1 MSRAHE
7 DLFLMLTPAGTLR
20 AHEAAVPDATG
31 RVLQTLMA
39 GAAAPLRRAWLE
51 AGPEHADV
59 LATSLEEGWIH
70 EVARPLRAPD
80 TRLDNYLPHAIA
92 GLSGARTAAL
102 ASDDGFCLARTG
114 YSEDEAETLCAAA
127 ADFFSFAA
135 RQRHRGWTGIGRA
148 VSFHDG
154 IDMLLPTTTFML
166 FWVDG
171 VGYWLILG
179 GEPLVNNVAFV
190 ELVWGLRAAGTKFSP
205 RAASARTAGVAPVKD
220 RG

>member
-31 RVLQTLMA
+31 LALQSLMA
-39 GAAAPLRRAWLE
+39 GASAPLRQAWLAAHPGHE
-51 AGPEHADV
+51 AI

-70 EVARPLRAPD
+70 EVSRPLRAPD
-80 TRLDNYLPHAIA
+80 TKLDNYLPHAIA
-92 GLSGARTAAL
+92 GLSGSRTAAL
-102 ASDDGFCLARTG
+102 ASDEGFCLARTG
-114 YSEDEAETLCAAA
+114 YSEEEAETLCAAA
-127 ADFFSFAA
+127 ADFFDFAA
-135 RQRHRGWTGIGRA
+135 RQRQRGWAGSGRA

-190 ELVWGLRAAGTKFSP
+190 ELVWGLRAAGTKFTP
-205 RAASARTAGVAPVKD
+205 RAADVQAG
-220 RG
+220 RRFQSGG